1 MPKSAKKIIF
11 ITAVDYLI
19 VEDKFSLKVGFED
32 RLVLTNNTENIK
44 KMVGRAHSVNMGM
57 LEYMHL
63 VSGRPVL
70 YSIRE
75 YLDPVIIDDELVDF
89 LREAQSFFVEL
100 WIRGDNSVNCQ
111 QAFAL
116 ESNPD
121 ITSVNCLPVFNSAAT
136 GENLNLKLSSEN
148 LKEILASSPVAVESI
163 REQAMPD
170 RTGLRKS
177 KGRINIAMMHLQA
190 ARNHRDLGFKIS
202 SYCSLFESVF
212 STDKVELAHQL
223 SQRLAFFIGG
233 TPAERIEIYRLTK
246 KAYTVRS
253 LAVHGDVLDKNVSE
267 LSGLAS
273 HCDEVARKVLIKFFV
288 NPDLFDLFNSKPN
301 DDIFTYLLHMV
312 LGDES
317 HRSNVL

>member
-1 MPKSAKKIIF
+1 MKEIIF

-19 VEDKFSLKVGFED
+19 VEDEFSLKVGFEG
-32 RLVLTNNTENIK
+32 RLVLTNDIAHIK
-44 KMVGRAHSVNMGM
+44 RMVGRVHSIDMGG
-57 LEYMHL
+57 LEYIHL

-75 YLDPVIIDDELVDF
+75 YSAPVIIDDELVDF
-89 LREAQSFFVEL
+89 LREVQSFFVEL
-100 WIRGDNSVNCQ
+100 WIQGDNSVNCQ

-116 ESNPD
+116 EKNPD

-136 GENLNLKLSSEN
+136 GENLSLKLSSED
-148 LKEILASSPVAVESI
+148 LKGVLADSPVAVESI

-267 LSGLAS
+267 LGVLAS

-288 NPDLFDLFNSKPN
+288 NPNLFDLFNSKSN

-317 HRSNVL
+317 YSSNFI